1 MLRRSLALVAGLVL
15 GMAIVFLVEGL
26 GGIVFPA
33 PPGMD
38 PYNPDTV
45 RDRMSLVSVGALLF
59 VLAAWALG
67 ALSGSYVAGRLI
79 GLGGA
84 LWAGVVGALVMAGCI
99 AKMTQFP
106 HPAWFVVASP
116 LAVMGATV
124 LGTWLSRPRKR

>member
-38 PYNPDTV
+38 PNNPDTV

-67 ALSGSYVAGRLI
+67 ALAGSYVAGRLI

-84 LWAGVVGALVMAGCI
+84 LWAGEWAPWSWL
-99 AKMTQFP
+99 
-106 HPAWFVVASP
+106 VAS
-116 LAVMGATV
+116 
-124 LGTWLSRPRKR
+124 RQ